1 MKIQTSWIT
10 VVLVWLLASLAAA
23 GPYPP
28 AAGTDGS
35 TAIGLNDPN
44 ISGWAT
50 GYFNYF
56 PGPECDIEWQTPEKA
71 TGPAQGIVQ
80 GNHDIV
86 SLGRGGTI
94 TMVFDGGI
102 GDGDGFDFA
111 VFENGVND
119 YFLELGFVRVSSDGE
134 NFYGFYCDSLTAGA
148 VGAYGI
154 VYPTDV
160 NGLGGKYRHGY
171 GTPFDLAELRGVS
184 PYLDVDNVRYVQ
196 IVDIV
201 GDGGDL
207 DTSGKPIYDPYPT
220 IGSAGFDL
228 DAIGVIN
235 LRTADINRSATV
247 DAADVMLFARAW
259 LAVAGGENWNGRC
272 DLAHPKNGVVDIRD
286 FAVLAAQWA
295 AD

>member
-1 MKIQTSWIT
+1 MIIRTGWIT
-10 VVLVWLLASLAAA
+10 AVLVWLLASLAAA

-28 AAGTDGS
+28 AAGTVGS
-35 TAIGLNDPN
+35 TAIGLDDPN
-44 ISGWAT
+44 FAGWAT
-50 GYFNYF
+50 GFVNYF
-56 PGPECDIEWQTPEKA
+56 PGPECDIEWQTPENA
-71 TGPAQGIVQ
+71 LGPAQGINQ
-80 GNHDIV
+80 GNHHIV

-119 YFLELGFVRVSSDGE
+119 SFLELGFVRVSSDGE
-134 NFYGFYCDSLTAGA
+134 HFYGFYCDSLTAGA
-148 VGAYGI
+148 VGGYGI
-154 VYPTDV
+154 IDPTDV
-160 NGLGGKYRHGY
+160 NGLAGKYRHSY

-207 DTSGKPIYDPYPT
+207 DSSGKPIYDPYPT

-235 LRTADINRSATV
+235 FRTADINRSATV
-247 DAADVMLFARAW
+247 DAVDVMIFARAW
-259 LAVAGGENWNGRC
+259 QVAAESEDWDGRC
-272 DLAHPKNGVVDIRD
+272 DLAYPKDGVVDIRD
-286 FAVLAAQWA
+286 FAVLASQWTMN
-295 AD
+295 